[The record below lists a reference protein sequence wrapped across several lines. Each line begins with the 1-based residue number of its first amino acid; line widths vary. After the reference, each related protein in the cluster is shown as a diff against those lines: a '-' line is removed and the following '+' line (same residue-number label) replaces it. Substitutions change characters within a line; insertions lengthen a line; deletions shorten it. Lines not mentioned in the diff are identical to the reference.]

1 MPSYDLRWL
10 LKKSDCL
17 SKDVVWALWHVRDH
31 QEVLA
36 NFRSLSHV
44 EKLNL
49 LVALAVMYDPSSAN
63 VPQWRL
69 IEVSSAI

>member
-36 NFRSLSHV
+36 NFLSLSRV